1 MRHLKNRGL
10 WHRIRF
16 AMAGIRH
23 GLSTERSLKTQTLIL
38 VVVLIALLMLRPPL
52 VWCALIAI
60 TSAAVLAAELFNT
73 AVEQL
78 ADRLHPEEHPE
89 IRIVKDC
96 AAGAVLVTSLGAVV
110 VALLFV
116 LEVVAHR

>member
-10 WHRIRF
+10 WHRIQF

-23 GLSTERSLKTQTLIL
+23 GLSSEKSLKTQTLIL
-38 VVVLIALLMLRPPL
+38 VVVLIALLGLRPPL
-52 VWCALIAI
+52 LWCALIAI
-60 TSAAVLAAELFNT
+60 TSAAVIAAELFNT

-78 ADRLHPEEHPE
+78 ADRLHPQEHPE

-96 AAGAVLVTSLGAVV
+96 AAGAVLVTSVGAVV
-110 VALLFV
+110 VALLFIV
-116 LEVVAHR
+116 EVVAHR